1 MPSST
6 VLIELSGVI
15 FGLAGLLY
23 MWQVFAHE
31 SVSRA
36 VSSFPFVGVII
47 LSLGLVSRTFEI
59 HQLPFTSLSGALA
72 FTVLSL
78 AIIYLALE
86 QRRRIGVLGTFVF
99 AMTAIAVFISVLLP
113 QQISLIPFPTPVN
126 LWCIIHLGASFL
138 AYASL
143 SLAFWAAI
151 IYMLQ
156 AHMLKRKRITHLQ
169 KHLPSL
175 GVMDDLA
182 YRMVTFGFL
191 LLTVAIISDVLWA
204 KATLRKLLDPN
215 RTWLVVIWLVYAAYL
230 HVRVVRGWQGK
241 WSNRLLIIG
250 FVCILAGF
258 LSILVSYLGA
268 DSPYLNLGRFN
279 W

>member
-1 MPSST
+1 MPNST
-6 VLIELSGVI
+6 ILIELAGVI

-23 MWQVFAHE
+23 VWQVIAHE
-31 SVSRA
+31 NVSRLA
-36 VSSFPFVGVII
+36 SSIPFVGVII
-47 LSLGLVSRTFEI
+47 LSLGVVGRTFEI
-59 HQLPFTSLSGALA
+59 HQVPFTNLSGALA
-72 FTVLSL
+72 FTALSL
-78 AIIYLALE
+78 AAIYMVLE
-86 QRRRIGVLGTFVF
+86 QRRRIGALGTFVF

-113 QQISLIPFPTPVN
+113 QQISLIPSLTPVN
-126 LWCIIHLGASFL
+126 LWCIIHLGASLL

-156 AHMLKRKRITHLQ
+156 AHMLKRKQITRLQ

-204 KATLRKLLDPN
+204 QATFRKLLNPN
-215 RTWLVVIWLVYAAYL
+215 RTWLLVIWLVYAAYL

-258 LSILVSYLGA
+258 LSVLISYLGA
-268 DSPYLNLGRFN
+268 DSAYFNLGRCN